1 MLWEPDILHDGAD
14 SWAELSTL
22 LKGEVQGLL
31 LTGAF
36 ICPAVPQ
43 GLDSVRTNVLG
54 LKFW

>member
-54 LKFW
+54 LKF